1 MCKLLTH
8 KRMAQAVSRTKRSGT
23 MLHIYRHQ
31 IPSTTVPSEVIA
43 IPEIQY
49 ITIHEPV
56 RVWSLYSEFTTVFHL
71 QDNKHVG
78 VDWTTGYDQ
87 VSWREET
94 EDQILQML
102 DTLGLPL
109 QTQLR

>member
-1 MCKLLTH
+1 MIELWSTNKLLTF
-8 KRMAQAVSRTKRSGT
+8 V
-23 MLHIYRHQ
+23 
-31 IPSTTVPSEVIA
+31 
-43 IPEIQY
+43 
-49 ITIHEPV
+49 
-56 RVWSLYSEFTTVFHL
+56 LYSEFTTVFHL
-71 QDNKHVG
+71 QDKNHVD
-78 VDWTTGYDQ
+78 VEWATGYDQ